1 MFRHLVV
8 VSVSAALAELVIG
21 IAGSSTPGYA
31 LSKGSA
37 EDSRAFATLTQTQ
50 HHLPS
55 SEPGALPTVSS
66 PTGQRAVD
74 RESHPLAKTSGRLPA
89 NLDHHSLSHNP
100 LSSNT
105 TASIPVNTEVN
116 QSATNTLSNESKLG
130 GIRKLEEQQTANVS
144 PTQEASPPLD
154 VGASTEAASL
164 LRQVRRNSSSLQS
177 QAVGASSTVA
187 QNRIPETLV
196 PSYLQPNPN
205 PLQFPTRTEEV
216 DIEVTQPLTLQQVLE
231 IVRRNNRDL
240 QVAQI
245 QLERARAALREAQAA
260 LYPTADLQVDAAGG
274 RSTSSELQ
282 LERQR
287 QLNPQIPDE
296 EQGSFSINGTLGLNY
311 DLYTAGRRSAQI
323 RAAQEQLRIN
333 QLEVER
339 LNEQTRLDV
348 TNAYYDLQQSDEQV
362 RISAA
367 AVRNAQQS
375 LRDAVALETA
385 GLGTRFDTLR
395 AQVQLGNEN
404 QNLIRDRSQQ
414 QINRRVIVQLLS
426 LPQSVNITA
435 ADPVEIAGLWDL
447 TLEQSII
454 QAFQNRAELQQQLAQ
469 RNIGEQQRRAE
480 LAARKPQLSLFAN
493 YNVLETFN
501 DGLGLA
507 DGYSVGAR
515 LRWNLFDGG
524 AAQSRAAQREA
535 DVAIAETQF
544 ANTRNQ
550 VRLQVEQSYYNLQS
564 NLENIQT
571 ASVAL
576 EQAREALRL
585 ARLRFQ
591 AGVGTQTEV
600 IDAETE
606 LTRAEGNRVRAI
618 IDYNRA
624 LASLQ
629 RSISNLLTSSPAVSR

>member
-8 VSVSAALAELVIG
+8 VSVSAALAELVLC

-37 EDSRAFATLTQTQ
+37 EDSPAFATLTQTQ
-50 HHLPS
+50 HHLSS
-55 SEPGALPTVSS
+55 SEPGALGTVSS

-74 RESHPLAKTSGRLPA
+74 GEIDPKVKTSGRLPA
-89 NLDHHSLSHNP
+89 NLDHHSLSNNS
-100 LSSNT
+100 LSSNAP
-105 TASIPVNTEVN
+105 ASIPGNTEVN
-116 QSATNTLSNESKLG
+116 HSATNTLSNESKLG
-130 GIRKLEEQQTANVS
+130 GMRKLEEQQTANVS
-144 PTQEASPPLD
+144 PTREASPPLD
-154 VGASTEAASL
+154 VGVSTEAASL
-164 LRQVRRNSSSLQS
+164 LRQVRRSSSSLQS
-177 QAVGASSTVA
+177 QAVRASSTVA

-205 PLQFPTRTEEV
+205 PLQFPTRIEEV
-216 DIEVTQPLTLQQVLE
+216 DIEVTQPLTLQQVVELA
-231 IVRRNNRDL
+231 RRNNRDL
-240 QVAQI
+240 QVALL
-245 QLERARAALREAQAA
+245 QLERATAALREAQAA
-260 LYPTADLQVDAAGG
+260 LYPTVDLQADAAGG
-274 RSTSSELQ
+274 RSTGSELS
-282 LERQR
+282 LERNR
-287 QLNPQIPDE
+287 QLNPQIEDE

-311 DLYTAGRRSAQI
+311 DLYTAGRRSALI

-339 LNEQTRLDV
+339 LNEQIRLDL
-348 TNAYYDLQQSDEQV
+348 TNAYYDLQQADEQV
-362 RISAA
+362 RISGA

-375 LRDAVALETA
+375 LRDAQALETA

-395 AQVQLGNEN
+395 AQVQLANEN
-404 QNLIRDRSQQ
+404 QNLIRNRSQQ
-414 QINRRVIVQLLS
+414 QINRRIIVQLLS
-426 LPQSVNITA
+426 LPQSVNVTA

-469 RNIGEQQRRAE
+469 RNIGQQQRRAE
-480 LAARKPQLSLFAN
+480 LAAQKPQLSLFAN
-493 YNVLETFN
+493 YNLLDTFN

-524 AAQSRAAQREA
+524 AAQSRAAQRET
-535 DVAIAETQF
+535 DIAIAETQF

-571 ASVAL
+571 ATTAL
-576 EQAREALRL
+576 EQATEALRL
-585 ARLRFQ
+585 ARLRFG

-606 LTRAEGNRVRAI
+606 LTRAEGNRVQAI

-629 RSISNLLTSSPAVSR
+629 RSISNLLTSSPPVSR